1 MSETHA
7 LPRIEV
13 FPSAGA
19 LALGAAAVVAEA
31 LSRRLIRGP
40 GRARFLA
47 TGGSTPVAC
56 YETLSDWPLDWSRV
70 DVALTDDRF
79 VPPSSP
85 DSNEGLV
92 RRHLLKGP
100 AAAAG
105 FTPLWSDAASPEEA
119 AARAEPAI
127 RALLP
132 MDAVVLGVGE
142 DGHIASLFPGNPAL
156 DEGLDPDGP
165 RLCLCVPKAV
175 PVPPQTRVTLTL
187 RALLNAETII
197 LLTSGEAKKQTL
209 QAAFDGKDL
218 PVRALLTQ
226 DRAPVRV
233 LWSP

>member
-1 MSETHA
+1 MSDDDA
-7 LPRIEV
+7 MMEV
-13 FPSAGA
+13 FADAEAASE
-19 LALGAAAVVAEA
+19 AAAAI
-31 LSRRLIRGP
+31 IRSSLRQGLAKA
-40 GRARFLA
+40 GRASFA
-47 TGGSTPVAC
+47 GSGGSSPR
-56 YETLSDWPLDWSRV
+56 ETYRLMAHADLNWARV
-70 DVALTDDRF
+70 DVTLTDERW
-79 VPPSSP
+79 VEPTSP
-85 DSNEGLV
+85 DSNERMLRENLLV
-92 RRHLLKGP
+92 GP
-100 AAAAG
+100 AAEAR
-105 FTPLWSDAASPEEA
+105 FIPLWRDECTPESA
-119 AARAEPAI
+119 AARVDLALAI
-127 RALLP
+127 LP
-132 MDAVVLGVGE
+132 PFDVVMLGMGE